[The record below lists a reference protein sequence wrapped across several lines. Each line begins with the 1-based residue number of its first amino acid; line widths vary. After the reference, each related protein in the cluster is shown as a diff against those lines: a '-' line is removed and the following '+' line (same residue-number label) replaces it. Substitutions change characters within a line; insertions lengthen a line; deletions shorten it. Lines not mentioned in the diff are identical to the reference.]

1 MKKNIHTTISGSLP
15 KPSWLAETGKLWGQ
29 WKLSGT
35 ELDQA
40 KADAMKI
47 VVSDQINAGISIIT
61 DGEQTRQHF
70 VTTFIE
76 NLSGV
81 DFKRKKTVRIRD
93 RYDAAV
99 PMVVDKINRKKSVFV
114 NDVRLLRS
122 LTSKPIKFTLPG
134 PMTMIDTLYDDYY
147 KSREKLAWRFA
158 EVLNEEV
165 KELVKAGVDIIQFDE
180 PAFNVFFDEVHDWGV
195 QTLERAI
202 KNIRCK
208 TAVHICYGYGIEA
221 NIKWKNSLGK
231 EWRQYEKVFPLL
243 SKSKIDQVS
252 LECINSRVP
261 MELISL
267 LQKKD
272 IMVGAI
278 DVATNK
284 IETPRQVANI
294 LKQALK
300 YTSIKHL
307 IGCTNCGMVTMPREI
322 ANAKLQALADGAA
335 LLSREL

>member
-29 WKLSGT
+29 WKLSST

-114 NDVRLLRS
+114 KDVRLLRS

-202 KNIRCK
+202 KNVRCT

-322 ANAKLQALADGAA
+322 ANAKLKALADGAA

>member
-29 WKLSGT
+29 WKLYGT

-147 KSREKLAWRFA
+147 KSRGKLAWRFA

-202 KNIRCK
+202 KNVRCT

-307 IGCTNCGMVTMPREI
+307 IGSTNCGMVTMPREI
-322 ANAKLQALADGAA
+322 ANAKLKALADGAA